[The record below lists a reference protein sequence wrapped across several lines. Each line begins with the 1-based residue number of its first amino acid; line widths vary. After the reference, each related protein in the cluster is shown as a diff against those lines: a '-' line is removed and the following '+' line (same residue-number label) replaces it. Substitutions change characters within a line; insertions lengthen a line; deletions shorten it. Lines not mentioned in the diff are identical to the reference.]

1 MQDFFITSGKDL
13 RLDFLLRE
21 KLPLEL
27 KTQISNGK
35 IRRLIMAGCVKVND
49 FQTRNPSF
57 VVKKNSKVSVLI
69 DKEKLLAEKQT
80 DDVKFEVTEK
90 FVLYE
95 DDYLIIV
102 NKPSKFP
109 TEKTIVQDRDN
120 LHDAVVRYLWKKNP
134 DLRNPPYAGIMHRLD
149 RETSGVILFTKKREV
164 NKAIFDMF
172 DSSKLNL
179 DLPDYS
185 DKEKRPVTKTYVAA
199 VKDSEKIQEH
209 FTIKKSM
216 ARITSKSSG
225 CKWGIVP
232 KEKGLISVTEFNILK
247 RENGKCYLEC
257 HPVTGRTHQI
267 RVHLASLGFPII
279 GDTLYGGLKNK
290 RLCLHSKSLEF
301 MHPVSKEKI
310 FVCADFDF

>member
-1 MQDFFITSGKDL
+1 
-13 RLDFLLRE
+13 
-21 KLPLEL
+21 
-27 KTQISNGK
+27 
-35 IRRLIMAGCVKVND
+35 
-49 FQTRNPSF
+49 
-57 VVKKNSKVSVLI
+57 
-69 DKEKLLAEKQT
+69 
-80 DDVKFEVTEK
+80 
-90 FVLYE
+90 
-95 DDYLIIV
+95 
-102 NKPSKFP
+102 
-109 TEKTIVQDRDN
+109 
-120 LHDAVVRYLWKKNP
+120 
-134 DLRNPPYAGIMHRLD
+134 MHRLD

-164 NKAIFDMF
+164 NKAVFDMF

-179 DLPDYS
+179 NLSGYS

-199 VKDSEKIQEH
+199 VKDSDKIQEH

>member
-1 MQDFFITSGKDL
+1 MNFMQDFFIMPDKDL

-21 KLPLEL
+21 KLPSEL

-69 DKEKLLAEKQT
+69 DKEKLLSEKQT

-90 FVLYE
+90 SVLYE

-109 TEKTIVQDRDN
+109 TEKTVVQDRDN

-164 NKAIFDMF
+164 NKAVFDMF

-179 DLPDYS
+179 DLSGYS
-185 DKEKRPVTKTYVAA
+185 EHIIDKFVSLYN
-199 VKDSEKIQEH
+199 
-209 FTIKKSM
+209 F
-216 ARITSKSSG
+216 
-225 CKWGIVP
+225 
-232 KEKGLISVTEFNILK
+232 LI
-247 RENGKCYLEC
+247 
-257 HPVTGRTHQI
+257 
-267 RVHLASLGFPII
+267 
-279 GDTLYGGLKNK
+279 D
-290 RLCLHSKSLEF
+290 
-301 MHPVSKEKI
+301 
-310 FVCADFDF
+310 